1 MAANACWLSLRIL
14 RDRLRLYLR
23 MREDMSGMP
32 KVLQSDIMLWIV
44 DSACSV
50 DDLHEIQRLCG

>member
-32 KVLQSDIMLWIV
+32 KVLESDIMLWV
-44 DSACSV
+44 VSACNV
-50 DDLHEIQRLCG
+50 DDQ

>member
-32 KVLQSDIMLWIV
+32 KVLESDIMLW
-44 DSACSV
+44 SS
-50 DDLHEIQRLCG
+50 QRAMSMT